1 MTLLDSLA
9 QRGLLTESDRARAAD
24 ALAASPSKA
33 PHLVLLE
40 KGFIKEEPLYDAL
53 ADEFGMEFVDLTKTN
68 IEVDALAGIPQ
79 KLVHRR
85 NLLPLARQN
94 GTLVVATGDPF
105 DAYAIDEL
113 QTVTGLHIQPV
124 LGSPREIAR
133 LLRQHFG
140 VGGDTVTALIAEA
153 APQDELE
160 LLEDIEA
167 DDSELA
173 KQAQEASVVKLV
185 NTILIEAAN
194 ERASD
199 IHVEHEESGL
209 KIRYRIDGL
218 LQEQRLPAEINRF
231 QAAIVSR
238 LKIMARLNIAEKRL
252 PQDGRIKMKVS
263 GREVDVRVSIIPM
276 VHGEGIVMRL
286 LDKGRMVFNLK
297 SIGFLPETDRKFRQL
312 IDRPHGIVI
321 VTGPTGSGKSTT
333 LYSALNEVK
342 DETTKIITVE
352 DPVEYQ
358 QPGICQIQTHQKIGL
373 TFATA
378 LRSILRHDPD
388 VILIGEMRDL
398 ETAQAAI
405 QASLTGHLVFST
417 LHTNDAPSAFT
428 RMIDMG
434 VEPFLVASTVE
445 GIMAQ
450 RLVRTICPECKTPYT
465 PDPDDVPIDFPKP
478 GGHGPRADEATL
490 DDDAGL
496 GDGPITPLGLL
507 RLHKGTGCRACRQ
520 SGYRGRT
527 GIHELLVTGDLIKDL
542 IVQRVNAG
550 VIRAEGLR
558 SGMRTLRQDGWLK
571 VLNGTTTIDEVAR
584 TTAGDLS

>member
-9 QRGLLTESDRARAAD
+9 RRGLIARDDLNRAEAAV
-24 ALAASPSKA
+24 AAA
-33 PHLVLLE
+33 PDKPAHFTLLE
-40 KGFIKEEPLYDAL
+40 KGFIKEEPLYDML
-53 ADEFGMEFVDLTKTN
+53 ADEFGMTFVDLTTAT
-68 IEVDALAGIPQ
+68 IDSQALVGMPQ

-85 NLLPLARQN
+85 NILPIARQN
-94 GTLVVATGDPF
+94 GTLVVATGDPY
-105 DAYAIDEL
+105 DAYALDEL
-113 QTVTGLHIQPV
+113 STLTGLTVQPV
-124 LGSPREIAR
+124 LGSPREISR
-133 LLRQHFG
+133 LIKQHFG
-140 VGGDTVTALIAEA
+140 VGGDTVAALAAEA
-153 APQDELE
+153 TAKDDLE

-173 KQAQEASVVKLV
+173 KQASEASVVKLV
-185 NTILIEAAN
+185 NQILVEAAN

-199 IHVEHEESGL
+199 IHIEQEETGI
-209 KIRYRIDGL
+209 KVRYRIDGL
-218 LQEQRLPAEINRF
+218 LQEQRLPPEINRF

-252 PQDGRIKMKVS
+252 PQDGRIKMKVQ

-276 VHGEGIVMRL
+276 SHGEGIVMRL

-297 SIGFLPETDRKFRQL
+297 NIGMYGETDRVFRQL

-342 DETTKIITVE
+342 DETVKIITVE

-358 QPGICQIQTHQKIGL
+358 QAGICQIQTHAKIGL
-373 TFATA
+373 TFSAA

-388 VILIGEMRDL
+388 IILIGEMRDK
-398 ETAQAAI
+398 ETSEAAI

-428 RMIDMG
+428 RLIDMG

-450 RLVRTICPECKTPYT
+450 RLVRTCCPDCKTEYA
-465 PDPDDVPIDFPKP
+465 PDPDDLPIDFPK
-478 GGHGPRADEATL
+478 TML
-490 DDDAGL
+490 DG
-496 GDGPITPLGLL
+496 TPLKLA
-507 RLHKGTGCRACRQ
+507 KGTGCRSCRQ

-527 GIHELLVTGDLIKDL
+527 GIHELLVNTDLIRDL
-542 IVQRVNAG
+542 VVQRVNSS
-550 VIRAEGLR
+550 VIRLEALKN
-558 SGMRTLRQDGWLK
+558 GMRTLRQDGWGKTLM
-571 VLNGTTTIDEVAR
+571 GRTTFDEVAR
-584 TTAGDLS
+584 VTAGDVS